1 MSLVLDI
8 IQKPLDVT
16 ESHSDHTWNIKMNDY
31 SAYTDIRLVVDI
43 YKNPYGNEIGP
54 NNTTGTEQDTR
65 KACRLLV
72 PVNEYGHCIFN
83 VETVIRNFVTANPRN
98 STLIYDPTG
107 PSGITNPYN
116 VYIAQDTPPNI
127 TGNTSQATINN
138 GKLSTVSFAN
148 GFNGGY
154 EGFENLFQVN
164 EYRCIFGVQYTSGT
178 TTTLDIDTTNYG
190 VYSGWTGQS
199 INPLS
204 ASTQPYGIMIYP
216 GVQDNKRYGVS
227 SLSAF
232 TYYYSGT
239 NLTGK
244 YNYLNTRV
252 FDYAMNTGTAPYNR
266 NGNFMGTFGDET
278 IPMTI
283 FGTQVGKTRW
293 RTHYYNCPIV
303 LPFMYGENPLFDNSS
318 VVNTITYLLK
328 TQGNGQMNYDV
339 AQSVPISFTTGAP
352 YNSYLGQRI
361 SYAVYKQNPNYLE
374 QSDVA
379 IFLSS
384 GTCDPS
390 GSDRVSEIVQY
401 KMVGKECFN
410 DPYNFLFMNRQGCW
424 DTYTFTKKNQKTY
437 APKMKTYQSTKSLNT
452 TLWNRQSYNS
462 IESVYNGTA
471 EELFTFDSGFVY
483 QNDRDII
490 EQMLMSPY
498 LYMIMD
504 NYYPEYSSSY
514 CSTGDQTE
522 IFPYLIPCI
531 VMNKSV
537 EVFQQ
542 KYQRIFQYTLEVKQT
557 PYRRYDL
564 PY

>member
-1 MSLVLDI
+1 MSLILEV
-8 IQKPLDVT
+8 IQQPLSVT

-54 NNTTGTEQDTR
+54 NNTTGTIQDTK

-83 VETVIRNFVTANPRN
+83 VETVIRNFVKANPRN
-98 STLIYDPTG
+98 STMIYNVAG
-107 PSGITNPYN
+107 SSAQTNPYN
-116 VYIAQDTPPNI
+116 VYITQDNLLSI

-138 GKLSTVSFAN
+138 ARQSTISFSN

-154 EGFENLFQVN
+154 TGFENLFMIN
-164 EYRCIFGVQYTSGT
+164 EYRCIFGVQYTSGGT
-178 TTTLDIDTTNYG
+178 STLVIDTINYN
-190 VYSGWTGQS
+190 VYTGATGNAM
-199 INPLS
+199 NPAS
-204 ASTQPYGIMIYP
+204 AVTQPYGVMIYP
-216 GVQDNKRYGVS
+216 GVQDNKQYGVS
-227 SLSAF
+227 NLSAF
-232 TYYYSGT
+232 TYYYSAT
-239 NLTGK
+239 NLTGQ
-244 YNYLNTRV
+244 YNYLNTKV
-252 FDYAMNTGTAPYNR
+252 FDFAMNTNTAPYNQD
-266 NGNFMGTFGDET
+266 GLFMATFGNKT
-278 IPMTI
+278 IPMTA
-283 FGTQVGKTRW
+283 FGGAVQQTRW

-303 LPFMYGENPLFDNSS
+303 LPFMYGENPLYNNSD
-318 VVNTITYLLK
+318 VVNTVTYLQK

-339 AQSVPISFTTGAP
+339 AQTVPIGFTTGAT
-352 YNSYLGQRI
+352 YNSFLGQRI
-361 SYAVYKQNPNYLE
+361 AYAVFKKNPLYLE

-384 GTCDPS
+384 GSCDPS
-390 GSDRVSEIVQY
+390 GVDRVSEIVQY

-410 DPYNFLFMNRQGCW
+410 DPYSFLFMNRQGVW
-424 DTYTFTKKNQKTY
+424 DTHTFTKKNQKTF
-437 APKMKTYQSTKSLNT
+437 APRTKTYQSTKTLNT
-452 TLWNRQSYNS
+452 TIWNRQSYDS
-462 IESVYNGTA
+462 IESVYYGVA
-471 EELFTFDSGFVY
+471 DEMFTFDSGFVY
-483 QNDRDII
+483 ENDRDII

-504 NYYPEYSSSY
+504 NYTPAENE
-514 CSTGDQTE
+514 TQ

-531 VMNKSV
+531 IMNKEV

-557 PYRRYDL
+557 PYRKYDL

>member
-1 MSLVLDI
+1 MSLVLDV

-54 NNTTGTEQDTR
+54 NNTTGTDQDT
-65 KACRLLV
+65 KKSARLLI

-83 VETVIRNFVTANPRN
+83 VETIIRNLVTANPRN
-98 STLIYDPTG
+98 STMIYNPAG
-107 PSGITNPYN
+107 ASAQTNPYN
-116 VYIAQDTPPNI
+116 VYIAEPTPPNI

-138 GKLSTVSFAN
+138 GKYSTISFSN

-154 EGFENLFQVN
+154 TGFDNLFMIN
-164 EYRCIFGVQYTSGT
+164 EYRCIFGVQYSSGGT
-178 TTTLDIDTTNYG
+178 TTLEIDTINYD

-199 INPLS
+199 LNVLS
-204 ASTQPYGIMIYP
+204 AATQPYGIMIYP

-239 NLTGK
+239 NLTGQ
-244 YNYLNTRV
+244 YNYLNTKV
-252 FDYAMNTGTAPYNR
+252 FDYAMNTGSAPYNQ
-266 NGNFMGTFGDET
+266 NGFFMGTFGNET
-278 IPMTI
+278 KPMTI
-283 FGTQVGKTRW
+283 FNSPVEQTRW

-303 LPFMYGENPLFDNSS
+303 LPFMYGENPLYDNSS

-339 AQSVPISFTTGAP
+339 AQSVPIGFTTGAT
-352 YNSYLGQRI
+352 YNSFLGQRI
-361 SYAVYKQNPNYLE
+361 AYSVYKQNPNYLE
-374 QSDVA
+374 TSDVA

-390 GSDRVSEIVQY
+390 GADRVSEIVQY

-410 DPYNFLFMNRQGCW
+410 DPYSFLFMNRNGVW
-424 DTYTFTKKNQKTY
+424 DTYTFTKKSQKTY

-452 TLWNRQSYNS
+452 TLWNRQSYDS
-462 IESVYNGTA
+462 IESVYYGTA
-471 EELFTFDSGFVY
+471 DELFTFDSGFVH

-498 LYMIMD
+498 LYMMMD
-504 NYYPEYSSSY
+504 NYYPNDNPY
-514 CSTGDQTE
+514 CPTDNESNV
-522 IFPYLIPCI
+522 FPYLIPCI

-542 KYQRIFQYTLEVKQT
+542 KYNRIFQYTLEVKQT
-557 PYRRYDL
+557 PYRRYDI

>member
-1 MSLVLDI
+1 MSLILEV
-8 IQKPLDVT
+8 IQQPLSVT

-54 NNTTGTEQDTR
+54 NNTTGTIQDTK

-83 VETVIRNFVTANPRN
+83 VETVIRNFVKANPRN
-98 STLIYDPTG
+98 STMIYNVAG
-107 PSGITNPYN
+107 SSAQTNPYN
-116 VYIAQDTPPNI
+116 VYITQDNLLSI

-138 GKLSTVSFAN
+138 NRQSTISFSN

-154 EGFENLFQVN
+154 TGFENLFMIN
-164 EYRCIFGVQYTSGT
+164 EYRCIFGVQYTSGGT
-178 TTTLDIDTTNYG
+178 STLVIDTINYN
-190 VYSGWTGQS
+190 VYTGATGNAM
-199 INPLS
+199 NPAS
-204 ASTQPYGIMIYP
+204 AVTQPYGVMIYP
-216 GVQDNKRYGVS
+216 GVQDNKQYGVS
-227 SLSAF
+227 NLSAF
-232 TYYYSGT
+232 TYYYSAT
-239 NLTGK
+239 NLTGQ
-244 YNYLNTRV
+244 YNYLNTKV
-252 FDYAMNTGTAPYNR
+252 FDFAMNTNTAPYNQD
-266 NGNFMGTFGDET
+266 GLFMATFGNKT
-278 IPMTI
+278 IPMTA
-283 FGTQVGKTRW
+283 FGGAVQQTRW

-303 LPFMYGENPLFDNSS
+303 LPFMYGENPLYNNSD
-318 VVNTITYLLK
+318 VVNTVTYLQK

-339 AQSVPISFTTGAP
+339 AQTVPIGFTTGAT
-352 YNSYLGQRI
+352 YNSFLGQRI
-361 SYAVYKQNPNYLE
+361 AYAVFKKNPLYLE

-384 GTCDPS
+384 GSCDPS
-390 GSDRVSEIVQY
+390 GVDRVSEIVQY

-410 DPYNFLFMNRQGCW
+410 DPYSFLFMNRQGVW
-424 DTYTFTKKNQKTY
+424 DTHTFTKKNQKTF
-437 APKMKTYQSTKSLNT
+437 APRTKTYQSTKTLNT
-452 TLWNRQSYNS
+452 TIWNRQSYDS
-462 IESVYNGTA
+462 IESVYYGVA
-471 EELFTFDSGFVY
+471 DEMFTFDSGFVY
-483 QNDRDII
+483 ENDRDII

-504 NYYPEYSSSY
+504 NYTPAENE
-514 CSTGDQTE
+514 TQ

-531 VMNKSV
+531 IMNKEV

-557 PYRRYDL
+557 PYRKYDL

>member
-1 MSLVLDI
+1 MSLVLDV

-16 ESHSDHTWNIKMNDY
+16 ESHSDHTWNIQLNDY

-54 NNTTGTEQDTR
+54 NNTTGTIQDT
-65 KACRLLV
+65 KKVCRLLV

-83 VETVIRNFVTANPRN
+83 VETVIRNLVTANPRN
-98 STLIYDPTG
+98 STMVYDPTG
-107 PSGITNPYN
+107 VSAQTNPYN
-116 VYIAQDTPPNI
+116 VYIAQPTFPNI

-138 GKLSTVSFAN
+138 GKYSTISFSN

-154 EGFENLFQVN
+154 EGFENLFQIN
-164 EYRCIFGVQYTSGT
+164 EYRCIFGVQYTSGGS
-178 TTTLDIDTTNYG
+178 TTLEIDTTNYG

-199 INPLS
+199 INVLS
-204 ASTQPYGIMIYP
+204 AATQPYGIMIYP
-216 GVQDNKRYGVS
+216 GVQDNKQYGVS
-227 SLSAF
+227 NLSAF

-239 NLTGK
+239 NLTGQ
-244 YNYLNTRV
+244 YNYLNTKV
-252 FDYAMNTGTAPYNR
+252 FDYAMNTGIAPYNQD
-266 NGNFMGTFGDET
+266 GQFMGIFGNET

-283 FGTQVGKTRW
+283 FNSPIEQTRF

-303 LPFMYGENPLFDNSS
+303 LPFMYGENPLYDNSS
-318 VVNTITYLLK
+318 VLNTITYLQK
-328 TQGNGQMNYDV
+328 TQGNGQINYDV
-339 AQSVPISFTTGAP
+339 AQSVPISFTSGAP

-361 SYAVYKQNPNYLE
+361 AYAVFKQNPNYLE

-379 IFLSS
+379 IFCSS

-390 GSDRVSEIVQY
+390 GADRVSEIVQY
-401 KMVGKECFN
+401 KMSGEECFN
-410 DPYNFLFMNRQGCW
+410 DPYNFLFMNRNGCW
-424 DTYTFTKKNQKTY
+424 DTYTFSKKNQKTF
-437 APKMKTYQSTKSLNT
+437 APKTKTYQSTKSLNT

-462 IESVYNGTA
+462 IESVYYGIA
-471 EELFTFDSGFVY
+471 DELFTFDSNFVY

-490 EQMLMSPY
+490 EQLLMSPY

-504 NYYPEYSSSY
+504 NYYPNTSSST
-514 CSTGDQTE
+514 CTTGDATT

-531 VMNKSV
+531 VINKSV

-542 KYQRIFQYTLEVKQT
+542 KYQSLYQYTLEVKQT